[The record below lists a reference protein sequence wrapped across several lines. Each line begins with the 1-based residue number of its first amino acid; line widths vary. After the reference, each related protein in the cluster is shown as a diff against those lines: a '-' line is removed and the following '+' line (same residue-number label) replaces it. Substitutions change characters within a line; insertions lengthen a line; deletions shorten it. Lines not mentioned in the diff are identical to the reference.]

1 MGGSVRLRRR
11 PRLRRRDVHMML
23 WQEKAG
29 ARYYVLSLVLLLEP
43 TPPPPGLGL
52 GSKGMGKIRASL
64 CCSRVPLLEIQ

>member
-1 MGGSVRLRRR
+1 
-11 PRLRRRDVHMML
+11 MML
-23 WQEKAG
+23 WQENAG